1 MSIVDRARRPPSP
14 VTVAAAG
21 SLVLVSVMGIGRF
34 AYTPLLPR
42 LRDALGLGLAAA
54 GDIAAAN
61 FVGYL
66 LGALLA
72 GPLAAR
78 HGRSR
83 WLAAALA
90 ASALTTAGGLFPGS
104 YASWLV
110 LRFVAGV
117 ASALGVVLGTAIVL
131 DHIAARGRPRLVG
144 LHFPGVGIGIVV
156 SVLLIEATRLA
167 GGDVF
172 AQWLVLGLAAAL
184 ASAGAL
190 AVLRRLPDL
199 DPLPRAAVTGA
210 EPSRFDPAVKRVVTS
225 YGLLGFGYVVTATF
239 LVAMARELPGAAWLE
254 PVSWI
259 VVGATAAP
267 SVPLG
272 QRLAARFGLYPVM
285 RGLFCL
291 EAAGVL
297 LSGYGTG
304 AASVLVG
311 AACLGAT
318 FLSITSLVLG
328 AARALGGARADSLL
342 GWMTAAFGFGQL
354 VGPALAGRLAQVAS
368 GFGPPSLLAAIA
380 LVSGAL
386 LLPRAPRGRD

>member
-1 MSIVDRARRPPSP
+1 MNEGPRAARSP
-14 VTVAAAG
+14 AAVTVAAAG
-21 SLVLVSVMGIGRF
+21 SLVLVTVMGIGRF

-42 LRDALGLGLAAA
+42 LRDALDLGLAAA
-54 GDIAAAN
+54 GDIATAN

-66 LGALLA
+66 LGALIA

-78 HGRSR
+78 RGRAR
-83 WLAAALA
+83 WLAVALGL
-90 ASALTTAGGLFPGS
+90 SALSTAAGFFPGT
-104 YASWLV
+104 YASWLA
-110 LRFVAGV
+110 LRLVAGV
-117 ASALGVVLGTAIVL
+117 ASALGVVIGTAIVL
-131 DHIAARGRPRLVG
+131 DHIAAEGRPRLIG
-144 LHFPGVGIGIVV
+144 LHFPGVGIGIVL

-167 GGDVF
+167 GGGVF
-172 AQWLVLGLAAAL
+172 AQWLVLGVTSAL
-184 ASAGAL
+184 ASAVAL
-190 AVLRRLPDL
+190 AVLRRLPDP
-199 DPLPRAAVTGA
+199 DPAPRPAAGA
-210 EPSRFDPAVKRVVTS
+210 AAPTSFDPAVRRVVAA
-225 YGLLGFGYVVTATF
+225 YGLLGFGYVITATF
-239 LVAMARELPGAAWLE
+239 LVAMARELPGSAWLE
-254 PVSWI
+254 PLSWI

-272 QRLAARFGLYPVM
+272 QWLAARFGLYPVM

-297 LSGYGTG
+297 MSGYGTG
-304 AASVLVG
+304 AAAVLIG

-328 AARALGGARADSLL
+328 AARALGGMRADALL

-380 LVSGAL
+380 LVAAAL
-386 LLPRAPRGRD
+386 LLPRAPRGRR